1 MWKLVAAGVT
11 AVFVTALTPCHAQ
24 APSANSGERI
34 SAADWG
40 TYTAP
45 IAMAACP
52 STSRPPPS
60 LVELIGR
67 GPCLGG
73 QRAGGS
79 PVATQFLVWEP
90 WASLPRVFY
99 WRKWMATFGMSR
111 NGTCSHTRGGGRFD
125 VKCQGC
131 THLKPQLTLLIKPPL
146 NLHDL
151 NSWPAQHERERF
163 RCWTEPEPCRWPPNG
178 SARAAA
184 RGVGQSASNLSQAT

>member
-1 MWKLVAAGVT
+1 MSQHLAATTLASRVDWTRSMPRRTTGRWLSRRHSVLGLG
-11 AVFVTALTPCHAQ
+11 ALGEL
-24 APSANSGERI
+24 APG
-34 SAADWG
+34 
-40 TYTAP
+40 
-45 IAMAACP
+45 
-52 STSRPPPS
+52 
-60 LVELIGR
+60 
-67 GPCLGG
+67 
-73 QRAGGS
+73 
-79 PVATQFLVWEP
+79 
-90 WASLPRVFY
+90 FY

-151 NSWPAQHERERF
+151 TLWPAQHERERF